1 MKTHILLISL
11 FHIAAVTFTQ
21 ASSAQPRRSNKVA
34 PADFIPSRAALETCS
49 PEAYNEIRL
58 YLPKFDIPQIIDDR
72 AIDDR
77 VRCPLGNLHLLDG
90 TIYTCEQRRIGGAF
104 IYQDCGTA
112 YDRVTPVERERLTP
126 LLTDE
131 NILLYSRLRAV
142 NKIIARITEFFKHYN
157 HAKRTFAIRL
167 NSGSKTYTI
176 VRYQAKLY
184 ALENRTHSKSH
195 SHKECTLATRLAIVL
210 LSNWDGNNDSIAY
223 PVSLKKHWWLCC

>member
-1 MKTHILLISL
+1 MFVCIFS
-11 FHIAAVTFTQ
+11 IAIALCLPAAAP

-34 PADFIPSRAALETCS
+34 PEDFIPSHAAREACS

-90 TIYTCEQRRIGGAF
+90 TIYTCEHRRIGGAF
-104 IYQDCGTA
+104 IYQDFGAA
-112 YDRVTPVERERLTP
+112 YDKVTTIERERLVP
-126 LLTDE
+126 LLTHE

-142 NKIIARITEFFKHYN
+142 NKIITRINTFFTHHTDPRK
-157 HAKRTFAIRL
+157 TFAIRL
-167 NSGSKTYTI
+167 NSESKTYTI
-176 VRYQAKLY
+176 VRYRAKLY
-184 ALENRTHSKSH
+184 ALENRMHSKSH

-210 LSNWDGNNDSIAY
+210 LSHWDGNNDSITY
-223 PVSLKKHWWLCC
+223 PVWLKKHWWMCC